1 MITRSPSLG
10 LKLSKMGQFWKREF
24 TGNLLTLVCYYITKV
39 MQMYVTKNPLSKQC
53 CTVQNLCHLQMNIT
67 NRNAANCVQYSL
79 VLVTHSASSTALI
92 IKNFDH
98 GSPARGQDSTTT
110 DKIVRINIPFKD
122 QKSTSAVRKQLK
134 ELTHKINV
142 TIQPIFTSRKLEKDL
157 IKPKEKKPDLV
168 NQNCV
173 VYVFKCDLCDAD
185 YVGMTTRHLHQ
196 CIVEHKYSSIGN
208 HFREHH
214 DSLLGLKSSQ
224 FYVLKKCSSKFN
236 CLVYEMLFIRKLKPS
251 LNVQCDIV
259 FYCILFVF
267 SYIFS
272 TVH

>member
-1 MITRSPSLG
+1 MLHRAKSL
-10 LKLSKMGQFWKREF
+10 
-24 TGNLLTLVCYYITKV
+24 
-39 MQMYVTKNPLSKQC
+39 
-53 CTVQNLCHLQMNIT
+53 
-67 NRNAANCVQYSL
+67 
-79 VLVTHSASSTALI
+79 SSTDEYFQQECSKLRSIFTRLGYPFSLINSI

-98 GSPARGQDSTTT
+98 GTPARGQDSTTT

-122 QKSTSAVRKQLK
+122 QKSASAVRKQLK
-134 ELTHKINV
+134 EHKINV
-142 TIQPIFTSRKLEKDL
+142 TIQPIFTSRKLEQDL
-157 IKPKEKKPDLV
+157 KPKEKKPDLV
-168 NQNCV
+168 NQNCI

-196 CIVEHKYSSIGN
+196 RIVDSSIGN

-251 LNVQCDIV
+251 LNVQINAK
-259 FYCILFVF
+259 LF
-267 SYIFS
+267 
-272 TVH
+272 T